1 MVLAMSLLRM
11 NYIATC
17 LIVGVLTYFSLFPFV
32 ISLLLYNLLYL
43 GIKAIPIQLA
53 WERSFFVNL
62 IWMHITTMVFSI
74 CIYAY
79 LFFQAG
85 LIRDGSLIDASPL
98 ESLYFSVTTWTTLGY
113 GDFVAPSS
121 HLYLTSMEAI
131 NGFVAMA
138 IFIALIVVW
147 INETI
152 TSLDERMEWIRSLT
166 PEEVQ
171 KMRDE
176 LNPTQES
183 DIEG

>member
-1 MVLAMSLLRM
+1 
-11 NYIATC
+11 
-17 LIVGVLTYFSLFPFV
+17 
-32 ISLLLYNLLYL
+32 
-43 GIKAIPIQLA
+43 
-53 WERSFFVNL
+53 
-62 IWMHITTMVFSI
+62 
-74 CIYAY
+74 
-79 LFFQAG
+79 
-85 LIRDGSLIDASPL
+85 
-98 ESLYFSVTTWTTLGY
+98 
-113 GDFVAPSS
+113 
-121 HLYLTSMEAI
+121 MEAI